1 MNSRFG
7 FNFHIAKVSRCMKM
21 TREII
26 PYMLKIQE
34 MFHAHQENNIVAP
47 RGELTIPSPF
57 EFSIPSRDRIDGKEK
72 GGSGYYEA
80 VTPSVVVP
88 PPFRLPKHSMV
99 YSWELSHHDNTD
111 SFNKRPLPGAE
122 CTPKSTYNVIQ
133 TDNISRRLTL
143 PRFRS
148 SRPSTES
155 RIALFLFRQW
165 ESPHSLQKA
174 KAQKDWNNF

>member
-1 MNSRFG
+1 
-7 FNFHIAKVSRCMKM
+7 MKM

-99 YSWELSHHDNTD
+99 YS
-111 SFNKRPLPGAE
+111 
-122 CTPKSTYNVIQ
+122 
-133 TDNISRRLTL
+133 
-143 PRFRS
+143 
-148 SRPSTES
+148 
-155 RIALFLFRQW
+155 
-165 ESPHSLQKA
+165 
-174 KAQKDWNNF
+174 